1 MLRYGVSVIH
11 TDCLAST
18 AKLCQ
23 LMASQISAEPT
34 VFMAT
39 DPAALNY
46 SSTVSVSKKGNKE
59 DPKNFAACA
68 LQGCPGISSAAA
80 DAILA
85 AFGTLT
91 AVMAAEE
98 VALAAV
104 QVGKR
109 KLGPAVAKRLYG
121 LLHVTAIC

>member
-1 MLRYGVSVIH
+1 MSASGFSDFCG
-11 TDCLAST
+11 TDCIYGNRPCS
-18 AKLCQ
+18 
-23 LMASQISAEPT
+23 
-34 VFMAT
+34 T

-91 AVMAAEE
+91 AVMAADETT
-98 VALAAV
+98 LAV
-104 QVGKR
+104 IQVGKR
-109 KLGPAVAKRLYG
+109 KLGPAVAKRLHA
-121 LLHVTAIC
+121 LLHT